1 MACEEKAAMTRFYQA
16 LIYDGT
22 EISDEE
28 RVLIFKELF
37 KTTDSGL
44 VKVSDDSGTLV
55 SLLNLFAKK

>member
-1 MACEEKAAMTRFYQA
+1 MTRFYQA